1 MKVEPG
7 LFYTKDHEWV
17 KVEGNEATI
26 GITDYAQ
33 HALGDIVY
41 VELPA
46 VDDSFEEGEV
56 FGVIESVKAASDIF
70 IPIGGTVTEVNE
82 SLEDEA
88 QLVNEDPYQNWIIK
102 IAMSDE
108 DELKALMSPEA
119 YQQFCSELE

>member
-1 MKVEPG
+1 MKVETG